1 MKLYETVEQQ
11 LKKEPN
17 FVTDKGELKKWVVLN
32 KAQNLDEE
40 LIGLLL
46 DHAELKEKFFM
57 KIKGPSA
64 SSGQSALVFK
74 QNLFVQFLE
83 QKNYLNDCY
92 TQFKNKMGLAG
103 KFLKQHNDVS
113 WNLSQDFDWIIVYTK
128 STPETIQLSKRAI
141 ERRYHKSVDYPK
153 DEWRLSDLTTQRSNV
168 ERPNLNFTMINPI
181 NGEKSPVNPNR
192 CWSVTLDTFE
202 DFYKRGKIIFPGDY
216 DFLKITIPAMRI
228 FKSEE
233 IEKSGDGFDKT
244 YISSAFLHQAMNH
257 FEAYNLPTGLL
268 INFGARSLQFKRL
281 FNKSWQSKNL
291 KNQDLDNE

>member
-57 KIKGPSA
+57 KVKGPSA

-83 QKNYLNDCY
+83 QKNYLSDSY

-128 STPETIQLSKRAI
+128 SAPETIQLSKRAV
-141 ERRYHKSVDYPK
+141 ERIYHKSVDYPN

-202 DFYKRGKIIFPGDY
+202 DFYKRGKIVFYGDY

-244 YISSAFLHQAMNH
+244 YISSAVLNQAMNH
-257 FEAYNLPTGLL
+257 LEAYNLPTVLL
-268 INFGARSLQFKRL
+268 INFEARSLQFKRL
-281 FNKSWQSKNL
+281 FNKSW
-291 KNQDLDNE
+291 